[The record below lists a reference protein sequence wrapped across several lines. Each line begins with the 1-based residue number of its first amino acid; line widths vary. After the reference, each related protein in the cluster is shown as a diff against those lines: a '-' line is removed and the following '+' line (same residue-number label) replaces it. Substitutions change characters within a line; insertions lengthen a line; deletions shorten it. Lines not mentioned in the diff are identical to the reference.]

1 MLLGLETLKDLIGQ
15 EVREVTAPR
24 RAQPMR
30 DGSSGHAPLLPSSQV
45 ESENTVLSYT
55 ASLRT
60 LGRNE
65 FKLSPGHVL

>member
-24 RAQPMR
+24 RAQPTG
-30 DGSSGHAPLLPSSQV
+30 DGSSGHDPLLPSSQV
-45 ESENTVLSYT
+45 ESENTVSYT
-55 ASLRT
+55 ASLKT